1 MNDKNG
7 MRIWDGDFV
16 VGVGSDGKAYD
27 GTVVG
32 KTYDPPVVM
41 IIDDNGHITNL
52 NPRKV
57 EIVEM
62 VEATE

>member
-16 VGVGSDGKAYD
+16 VGVGSDGKAHD
-27 GTVVG
+27 GTVIG
-32 KTYDPPVVM
+32 KVYDPPMVVIM
-41 IIDDNGHITNL
+41 DDTGHITNL
-52 NPRKV
+52 NPQKV

-62 VEATE
+62 VDAD